1 MNYKIDLKTVII
13 SAIVI
18 VLVDAIYLNIIGKYY
33 MKMINNI
40 QGKAGN
46 IKMTSAVACYILL
59 VLGLNYF
66 ILNPAK
72 ESKKPLNQ
80 SILDAFILGLVIYG
94 VYETTSHAL
103 FDKWDVKPLIYDS
116 VWGGCLFAISTYIVL
131 KLN

>member
-1 MNYKIDLKTVII
+1 
-13 SAIVI
+13 
-18 VLVDAIYLNIIGKYY
+18 

-40 QGKAGN
+40 QGKSGN

-66 ILNPAK
+66 ILEPAK
-72 ESKKPLNQ
+72 KSKKPLKQ
-80 SILDAFILGLVIYG
+80 SVLDAFILGLVIYG

-116 VWGGCLFAISTYIVL
+116 ILGGCLFALSRSSFL
-131 KLN
+131 AFPWE